1 METSEKEIEKFSI
14 TENKILRIY
23 LDESWSTSD
32 FSNLFESITILNN
45 IFIELETIELLGYR
59 MLNIMEDES
68 HNYITLNG
76 ELYKKLHFSDT
87 YENSNIFAN
96 KELLNINLFKPLLFK
111 SNDLRIKEIKYASPG
126 WSDLVGLGKIVENIF
141 ELIKFYIPNKK
152 QKLQNDITELD
163 ILEKKLAI
171 MDKYGFKDKDNERIL
186 DLRNNSIRNLK
197 LLKSLDKIKDF
208 EIKEYK

>member
-1 METSEKEIEKFSI
+1 METSEKEIEKFNI
-14 TENKILRIY
+14 TENKILRIQ

-45 IFIELETIELLGYR
+45 IFIEIETIELLGYR

-68 HNYITLNG
+68 HNYINLNG

-87 YENSNIFAN
+87 YENSNIFSN
-96 KELLNINLFKPLLFK
+96 KELLNINLFKPLMFK
-111 SNDLRIKEIKYASPG
+111 SNELKIKEIKYASPG
-126 WSDLVGLGKIVENIF
+126 WSDLVGLGKIMENIF
-141 ELIKFYIPNKK
+141 ELIKFYIPNKN

-171 MDKYGFKDKDNERIL
+171 MDKYGFKDKDNKRII